1 MCVAQVSPEEL
12 QSDAEE
18 VFAIAVCD
26 PEFEGVMKDIGH
38 HEARDAVYEAV
49 SALHTAPEPD
59 TDGDHMEYYNIS
71 AEVQYTCTHI
81 CMYAKSALIKQ
92 FVTTFF
98 VEDLTQ

>member
-1 MCVAQVSPEEL
+1 MCVCVCVCVYILLSMCVVQVSPEEL

-71 AEVQYTCTHI
+71 AEVMCVQ
-81 CMYAKSALIKQ
+81 MYIHKKCRL
-92 FVTTFF
+92 
-98 VEDLTQ
+98 